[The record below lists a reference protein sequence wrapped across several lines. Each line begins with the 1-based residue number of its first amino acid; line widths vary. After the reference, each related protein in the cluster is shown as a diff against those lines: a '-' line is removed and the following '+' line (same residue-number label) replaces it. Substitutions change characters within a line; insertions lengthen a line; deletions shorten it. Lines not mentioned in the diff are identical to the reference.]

1 MRHRKT
7 PEELFTREYEMFEY
21 ELQQYR
27 RADLIREADT
37 QRLVRQIR
45 KARRAARRAAK
56 DAEGRVSP
64 DSARYTRAA

>member
-1 MRHRKT
+1 
-7 PEELFTREYEMFEY
+7 MFEY